1 MTDARAPGSAAAPD
15 LVVIGAGTMGAWTAF
30 WANRAGLRT
39 TLVDA
44 WGAGH
49 PRATSGDETRIIRS
63 SYGGDA
69 LYARWSRAALGYW
82 RRFGQEWGEPL
93 VRPVG
98 TLWFGHRPDGFEAA
112 SLRTLEAEGI
122 PVEQVTVDEARRR
135 WPQIAFE
142 DDAFVVHEPEAGAL
156 MARQGTAAV
165 ARAFE
170 REGGGFERSAAQP
183 GRIAD
188 GRLVDVVL
196 GDGRRLSAGTFV
208 FAAGPWL
215 PRIFPGLLGD
225 LIRVTK
231 QDVFFF
237 GPAGGDRRFDGEAL
251 PTWVDYDAAFYGVPA
266 IDGRG
271 AKLAP
276 DRYGPV
282 FDPSNGERIVDPDS
296 TRLAREYAGRR
307 FPGLAGQPIVETR
320 VCQYEMTPDAHF
332 ILDRHP
338 ALSNAWIAGG
348 GSGHAFKHGP
358 RIGEYLVERIQG
370 TASGPGEERFRLGT
384 QRVEDATLRTG
395 ADAMV
400 SGWQGY

>member
-1 MTDARAPGSAAAPD
+1 MTPAAGGGGPGSPD
-15 LVVIGAGTMGAWTAF
+15 LVVIGAGTMGAWTAL

-49 PRATSGDETRIIRS
+49 PRSTSGDETRIIRS
-63 SYGGDA
+63 SYGRDA
-69 LYARWSRAALGYW
+69 FYARWSRAALGHW
-82 RRFGQEWGEPL
+82 RRFGEETGEAFF
-93 VRPVG
+93 RPAG
-98 TLWFGHRPDGFEAA
+98 TLWLGRRPDGFEAD
-112 SLRTLEAEGI
+112 SLRTLQAEGI
-122 PVEQVTVDEARRR
+122 PAEQVAVDEARRR

-142 DDAFVVHEPEAGAL
+142 DDAFVVFEPEAGAL
-156 MARQGTAAV
+156 MARQGTAAA
-165 ARAFE
+165 ARTFRA
-170 REGGGFERSAAQP
+170 EGGGFELATARP
-183 GRIAD
+183 GRIEGD
-188 GRLVDVVL
+188 RLLEIVF
-196 GDGRRLSAGTFV
+196 GDGRRLAAGTFV

-215 PRIFPGLLGD
+215 PRLFPEVLGE

-237 GPAGGDRRFDGEAL
+237 GPAGGDPRFDADHL
-251 PTWVDYDAAFYGVPA
+251 PTWVDYDAAFYGIPA

-282 FDPSNGERIVDPDS
+282 FDPSGGERIVDPDS
-296 TRLAREYAGRR
+296 TRLARSYAAGR
-307 FPGLAGQPIVETR
+307 FPALAAQPIVETR

-338 ALSNAWIAGG
+338 GLANTWIAGG

-358 RIGEYLVERIQG
+358 RIGEHLVGRIQG
-370 TASGPGEERFRLGT
+370 APLGPGEERFLLGT
-384 QRVEDATLRTG
+384 PRVDDSTLRTG

-400 SGWQGY
+400 AGWQGY